1 MFLQSENIQETTH
14 KSLAHVEVNAIPASV
29 KDRINPQLF
38 RVRMKLSMERSANS
52 EKYFTIEAD
61 LD

>member
-1 MFLQSENIQETTH
+1 MFLQSENIQETMHT
-14 KSLAHVEVNAIPASV
+14 SLARVEVNTIPASV

-38 RVRMKLSMERSANS
+38 SVRMKLSMERSANS